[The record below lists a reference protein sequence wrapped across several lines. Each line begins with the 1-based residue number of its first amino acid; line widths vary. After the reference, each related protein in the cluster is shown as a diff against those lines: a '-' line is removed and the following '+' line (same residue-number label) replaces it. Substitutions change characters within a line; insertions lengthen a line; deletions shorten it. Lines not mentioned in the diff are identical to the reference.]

1 MSPYEV
7 SCAAKAGLLLSTVI
21 REFMSVNTENAVRAF
36 GRSVNRQRVTF
47 PTRQGGFA
55 LDRGNKVA
63 TSAHNRKRT
72 KSLRS
77 FSSVSKSCS
86 ENNRIPVGSQSS
98 SEQAAIGIDRK
109 ALAPPPRIAGRAS
122 GVDSGRFSFTIRAIK
137 SGSSCSPDC
146 FSFGCSRPN
155 FLTKCRRNLDGG
167 TAQGFVSVR
176 LALHGPSPPSVP
188 AHAIPTVNTLF
199 DSGVIT

>member
-1 MSPYEV
+1 VSPSEV
-7 SCAAKAGLLLSTVI
+7 SCAAKAACSSTVI
-21 REFMSVNTENAVRAF
+21 REFMPVNTENAVRPF
-36 GRSVNRQRVTF
+36 GPSVNRQRTTF
-47 PTRQGGFA
+47 PTRLGGFA

-122 GVDSGRFSFTIRAIK
+122 GVLTVGDFPLRS
-137 SGSSCSPDC
+137 
-146 FSFGCSRPN
+146 GCSRPN
-155 FLTKCRRNLDGG
+155 FLTKVGSACCESPRVAASVENSHQKSITGSL
-167 TAQGFVSVR
+167 AQFAVAYFSCSRLFAMCSHCSVSR
-176 LALHGPSPPSVP
+176 
-188 AHAIPTVNTLF
+188 
-199 DSGVIT
+199 

>member
-1 MSPYEV
+1 MQLAGEEPVSPYEV
-7 SCAAKAGLLLSTVI
+7 SCAAKAGLLFSTVI

-47 PTRQGGFA
+47 PTRRGGFA

-77 FSSVSKSCS
+77 FPSVSKSCS

-98 SEQAAIGIDRK
+98 FEQAAIGIDRK
-109 ALAPPPRIAGRAS
+109 ALAPPPRIARRAS
-122 GVDSGRFSFTIRAIK
+122 GVLTVGDFPLRSG
-137 SGSSCSPDC
+137 
-146 FSFGCSRPN
+146 
-155 FLTKCRRNLDGG
+155 L
-167 TAQGFVSVR
+167 
-176 LALHGPSPPSVP
+176 
-188 AHAIPTVNTLF
+188 
-199 DSGVIT
+199 